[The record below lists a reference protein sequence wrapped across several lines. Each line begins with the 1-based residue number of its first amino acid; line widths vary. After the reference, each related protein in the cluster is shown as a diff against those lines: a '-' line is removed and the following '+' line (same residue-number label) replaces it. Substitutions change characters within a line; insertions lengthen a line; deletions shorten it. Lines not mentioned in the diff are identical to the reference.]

1 MYDFPI
7 LTFLRALGAS
17 PEAMRAL
24 LLLIAYAGLGVV
36 VCLILYGISMAT
48 LEILL
53 ARLELRDRAL
63 DRVFGG
69 RK

>member
-1 MYDFPI
+1 MQDFPI

-17 PEAMRAL
+17 PEATRAL
-24 LLLIAYAGLGVV
+24 LLLIGYASLGVV
-36 VCLILYGISMAT
+36 VCLLLYGIGMTS

-53 ARLELRDRAL
+53 TRLELRDRAL